1 MTDARRSD
9 PTTTGGA
16 SDAALFKRYA
26 ANRDRRL
33 RNELIERHRW
43 VAAIAARR
51 FRHRGENQDDLE
63 QVALLGVLK
72 AVERFD
78 PDRGA
83 AFSSFA
89 MPTVLGELRRHFRDT
104 TWAVHVT
111 RGAKELYLE
120 LNRASEALSHEL
132 QRPPRVEE
140 LAELVDVSVEAALEA
155 LDAGQG
161 YRTAPLDQPAGA
173 GAEPSGTEHPSLLSE
188 DARMLDAPERVTLQ
202 RNIARLPPRSQ
213 KIVLLRF
220 FGDLTQSEIAE
231 QLDLSQVHVSR
242 LLRAALREL
251 REAYDHTGSA
261 RSAG

>member
-1 MTDARRSD
+1 MTDTRRSD

-26 ANRDRRL
+26 ATRDRRL

-120 LNRASEALSHEL
+120 LNRAGEALSHEL

-161 YRTAPLDQPAGA
+161 YRTAPLDQPAG
-173 GAEPSGTEHPSLLSE
+173 GGEPSGNEHPWLLAE

-202 RNIARLPPRSQ
+202 RNIARLSPRSQ

-251 REAYDHTGSA
+251 REAYDRVEPTPATG
-261 RSAG
+261 